1 MSEYKERCD
10 YNIFENSK
18 DYEYTNN
25 MVYEFHIRNKK
36 NSDKF
41 EIFNENSEEFK
52 NNFTISDIVLFE
64 TENSKKTLQ
73 DIIFNIYP
81 SIYEEFKNDTKLLVD
96 ISLDVF
102 EEYTKDDT
110 KYEFKETIYFDSKKK
125 EYVVFTKI
133 MMEKLINKF
142 KTSHK
147 IKPKFKKPSVLIN
160 KNTIINIYN
169 LNLSLPDGEIFSYIL
184 ELKKKFRLKIIK
196 KTQIKQFKEFM
207 KSRETKKNS
216 YTKKD
221 FKKQMQKKLKYFEVL
236 FNTMKLDD
244 IFYVYDNYTKYKV
257 SFLTLRNDLIEFRIN
272 RLLLKFT
279 DDYPGDNFP
288 KELLKT
294 IEYNIYG
301 IKNIFDTNV
310 NFSEEEE
317 KINPNVINELTKYTE
332 TLKQICIEQKKD
344 SLVKEFFTEPFILT
358 TRTVRNYLK
367 TAKFYIEEENYKKLL
382 D

>member
-1 MSEYKERCD
+1 MSEYKERHNYD
-10 YNIFENSK
+10 IFENSK

-41 EIFNENSEEFK
+41 EIFNKNSEEFK

-96 ISLDVF
+96 ILLDVF
-102 EEYTKDDT
+102 EAYTKDDT

-133 MMEKLINKF
+133 MMEKLINEF
-142 KTSHK
+142 KISHK
-147 IKPKFKKPSVLIN
+147 IRPKFKKPSVLIN
-160 KNTIINIYN
+160 KNRIINIYN

-216 YTKKD
+216 HTKKD
-221 FKKQMQKKLKYFEVL
+221 FKKQKQKELKYFEVL
-236 FNTMKLDD
+236 FNPMKLDD
-244 IFYVYDNYTKYKV
+244 IFYVYDNHTKYEV
-257 SFLTLRNDLIEFRIN
+257 NFLILRNDLIDFRIN

-279 DDYPGDNFP
+279 DDYPEDNFP

-301 IKNIFDTNV
+301 IRNILDTNV
-310 NFSEEEE
+310 NFSEE
-317 KINPNVINELTKYTE
+317 KINPNVINKLTKYTE